1 MIPEPMRG
9 LCIKTSKQTG
19 EERMKT
25 NLVPHDIY
33 LKHENEWQALREAA
47 NSRIDVRKREAM
59 PLHIML
65 CSNTKSPSST
75 RSG

>member
-1 MIPEPMRG
+1 
-9 LCIKTSKQTG
+9 
-19 EERMKT
+19 MKT

-33 LKHENEWQALREAA
+33 LKHENEWQALREVA

-65 CSNTKSPSST
+65 GSNTKSPSST
-75 RSG
+75 QSG